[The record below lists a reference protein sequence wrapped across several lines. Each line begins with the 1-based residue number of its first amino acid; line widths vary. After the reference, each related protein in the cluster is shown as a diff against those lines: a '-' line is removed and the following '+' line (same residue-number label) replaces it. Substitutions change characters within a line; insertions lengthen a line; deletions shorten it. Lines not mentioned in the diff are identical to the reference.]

1 MMLQSWH
8 YAPKKRAG
16 FAEMKEQL
24 NAMFSEGPGDDYYY
38 RTNDF

>member
-1 MMLQSWH
+1 MMLQCWH
-8 YAPKKRAG
+8 YDPRKRSG

-24 NAMFSEGPGDDYYY
+24 NAMFTEGPGDDYYY